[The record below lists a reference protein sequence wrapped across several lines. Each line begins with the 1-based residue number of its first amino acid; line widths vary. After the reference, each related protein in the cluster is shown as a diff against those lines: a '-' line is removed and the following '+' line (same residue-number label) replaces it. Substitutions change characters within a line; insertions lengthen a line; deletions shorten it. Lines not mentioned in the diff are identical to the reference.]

1 MEGNV
6 TLENFYFLKAPSEEA
21 KNKKSL
27 FLNYKMN
34 KILMRNI

>member
-6 TLENFYFLKAPSEEA
+6 TFENFYFLKAPSEEA
-21 KNKKSL
+21 ENNSL